1 MAFGGSFVKE
11 IVIIDALR
19 TPVGRYDGA
28 LAEYSAAELGTHVVS
43 NLLSK
48 HENIKSGTQYYF
60 RIGARINI
68 GGAKF
73 NYVPAVR
80 LAL

>member
-28 LAEYSAAELGTHVVS
+28 DVY
-43 NLLSK
+43 K
-48 HENIKSGTQYYF
+48 RQI
-60 RIGARINI
+60 
-68 GGAKF
+68 
-73 NYVPAVR
+73 
-80 LAL
+80 